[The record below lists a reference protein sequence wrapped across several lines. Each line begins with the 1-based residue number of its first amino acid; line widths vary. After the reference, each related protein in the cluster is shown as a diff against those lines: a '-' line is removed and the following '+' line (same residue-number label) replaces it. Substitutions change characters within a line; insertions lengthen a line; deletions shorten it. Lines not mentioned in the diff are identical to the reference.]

1 MKNILILLSVLLLT
15 GCGGMKFTKT
25 ASHVDISRYMG
36 KWYVISARGIFVENE
51 AYNSTET
58 YVWNE
63 KENRIDVDFRMR
75 KGSFGGVEKAY
86 PQKAWIHDTETNAH
100 LKVQFLW
107 PLKFDYLVLD
117 IDPDYQWVVVGV
129 PSQRYLWVMAR
140 KPEIPD
146 SKLEE
151 ILTRIDTMGYSTKDM
166 RKVPQR
172 W

>member
-1 MKNILILLSVLLLT
+1 MKKILFFLFVFSLT
-15 GCGGMKFTKT
+15 GCGGKTFLKT

-58 YVWNE
+58 YIWNE
-63 KENRIDVDFRMR
+63 KEKHIDVDFRMR
-75 KGSFGGVEKAY
+75 KGSFDGAEKAY
-86 PQKAWIHDTETNAH
+86 PQKAWIHNTESNAH
-100 LKVQFLW
+100 IKIQFFW
-107 PLKFDYLVLD
+107 PFKFDYLILD

-146 SKLEE
+146 SKLDE
-151 ILTRIDTMGYSTKDM
+151 ILARIDSIGYSTKNM